1 MGLINNYNDHN
12 NDVTFSLYSVILCIP
27 FLILYTH
34 TDYYLHVITSY
45 VYCTVLLTIVAHI
58 FFSLKCEV
66 KSHFLC
72 IPYIRTFLR
81 TGQLRI
87 FRNFFYESVI
97 EAHCQE
103 WRPQ

>member
-1 MGLINNYNDHN
+1 MCLINNDHN
-12 NDVTFSLYSVILCIP
+12 NDVTFSLYSVILCIT

-58 FFSLKCEV
+58 CLKVGGKISFPMHTAYQEIFAYWTITNISQFFC
-66 KSHFLC
+66 
-72 IPYIRTFLR
+72 
-81 TGQLRI
+81 
-87 FRNFFYESVI
+87 ESVI
-97 EAHCQE
+97 EARCQE